1 MKFTLVILFFISS
14 ILIAQKGTIQGTVT
28 DIENEPLIGAN
39 IFIENTLFG
48 TETDSDGKFIIER
61 IPNGEYTLSISVVGY
76 SKTNSKLLKVNSDTT
91 TLSFQITPVTYK
103 FDQLVVTAGKY
114 SQKIGEIAASTF
126 VIDQEIFSQ
135 RNFQKVD
142 DALRFVPGVTMTYDQ
157 LSIRGSSGYS
167 RGAGTRVLV
176 AIDGIPIYT
185 PDAGDIVWELVPIT
199 EIGRIEI
206 IKGASS
212 SLYGS
217 SAIGGVVNII
227 SKEISSNPV
236 TYVKL
241 QGGVYSNPTH
251 KEWEW
256 ADRTLSFNSQT
267 ISHSRSFGELS
278 LSASFTRFE
287 DYSYRQNDFQLRFAG
302 FFKAKYQFSE
312 STSLSLLGT
321 GYTRDK
327 KTFNYWRDISNALS
341 PPEADLGQS
350 INSDRTIIG
359 ITFDHIFN
367 KNFSMSFIPSAYF
380 SFWKDDSEA
389 NNKSNSRIYRSEL
402 RTNYNFS
409 NSLDIV
415 SGVEFQYSSVQ
426 SNIFGNRDANGIG
439 IYSQGDYKP
448 VNKLNVSLGIRYDI
462 NFLAELEKTQSL
474 SPKLGITYQLGDQTF
489 LRTQIAKGFRAPT
502 LAEAFSS
509 TTNSGLIIKPN
520 LNIKPE
526 TSYSIEIGANHS
538 ISENF
543 NLDASLFNNEYYD
556 MIEPGIDP
564 NDGEA
569 FFNNVTRARIQGIEL
584 SSKINPLHNFEVN
597 IGYTYLWARDIEK
610 NKVLNYRPRQSVI
623 LGLGYDL
630 NNFELGIDFRYLS
643 RVESIDNELIDLG
656 VVPDGDNRVDIY
668 VLDAHAGI
676 SLFNYQIPAKV
687 YLNINNLLNY
697 NYVELIGNIAPLRNY
712 SLNVEFI
719 F

>member
-1 MKFTLVILFFISS
+1 ML
-14 ILIAQKGTIQGTVT
+14 GT
-28 DIENEPLIGAN
+28 A
-39 IFIENTLFG
+39 
-48 TETDSDGKFIIER
+48 TDSNGKFIIKQ
-61 IPNGEYTLSISVVGY
+61 IQNGEYTLTISVVGY
-76 SKTNSKLLKVNSDTT
+76 SKINSQILKVNSDTT
-91 TLSFQITPVTYK
+91 TVNLQLSPVTYQ

-236 TYVKL
+236 TYAKL
-241 QGGVYSNPTH
+241 QGGIYSSSTH

-256 ADRTLSFNSQT
+256 TDRTLSYNSQT
-267 ISHSRSFGELS
+267 ISHSRSLGKLS
-278 LSASFTRFE
+278 LSGSFTRFE

-302 FFKAKYQFSE
+302 FLKARYQFSE

-341 PPEADLGQS
+341 PPEEDLGQS

-359 ITFDHIFN
+359 LTFDHIFN
-367 KNFSMSFIPSAYF
+367 ENFSISFIPSAYF
-380 SFWKDDSEA
+380 SYWKDDSEA
-389 NNKSNSRIYRSEL
+389 NNKSSSRIYRSEL
-402 RTNYNFS
+402 RTNFKFS
-409 NSLDIV
+409 NSFNIV
-415 SGVEFQYSSVQ
+415 SGAEFQYSLVE

-439 IYSQGDYKP
+439 IYSQADIKP
-448 VNKLNVSLGIRYDI
+448 ANKLNISLGIRYDL
-462 NFLAELEKTQSL
+462 NYLAELEKTQSL
-474 SPKLGITYQLGDQTF
+474 SPKLGITYQLADQTF
-489 LRTQIAKGFRAPT
+489 LRAQIAKGFRAPT

-509 TTNSGLIIKPN
+509 TTTSGLIIKPN
-520 LNIKPE
+520 LSIKPE
-526 TSYSIEIGANHS
+526 TSYSFEVGANHS

-543 NLDASLFNNEYYD
+543 NLDVSLFNNEYYD

-569 FFNNVTRARIQGIEL
+569 FFNNVTRARIQGFEL
-584 SSKINPLHNFEVN
+584 SSKINLLHHFETN
-597 IGYTYLWARDIEK
+597 ISYTYLWARDIEK
-610 NKVLNYRPRQSVI
+610 NKSLNYRPRHNVI
-623 LGLGYDL
+623 LGLGFDL
-630 NNFELGIDFRYLS
+630 NNFELGMDFRYLS
-643 RVESIDNELIDLG
+643 RVESIDNELVDLG
-656 VVPDGDNRVDIY
+656 VIPDGDNRVDIY

-676 SLFNYQIPAKV
+676 SLFNYQIPAKIFFNV
-687 YLNINNLLNY
+687 NNILNY

-712 SLNVEFI
+712 SINLEFV